1 MQTELVSC
9 QSYCPRQ
16 SRFHIMKTECCQ
28 ILNSLDRVEMDRG
41 TYSNVVTKFST
52 SNSIKES
59 STFITETRAKI
70 VTNVNVLSGALN
82 ISLPPRL
89 PDKHRATAVSLLQI
103 H

>member
-1 MQTELVSC
+1 
-9 QSYCPRQ
+9 
-16 SRFHIMKTECCQ
+16 MKTDCCQ

-41 TYSNVVTKFST
+41 TYSNMVTKFST
-52 SNSIKES
+52 SNLIKES

-82 ISLPPRL
+82 ISLPQRL